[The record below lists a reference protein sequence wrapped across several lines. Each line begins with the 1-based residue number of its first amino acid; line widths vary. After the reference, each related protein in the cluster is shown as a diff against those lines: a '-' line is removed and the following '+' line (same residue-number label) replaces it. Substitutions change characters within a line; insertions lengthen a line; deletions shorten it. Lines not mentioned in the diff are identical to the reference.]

1 MIILNNNIIKKL
13 VTHKKIHTHSA
24 EGLIIELS
32 KIQKKIKVPIVII
45 HRSRISGSLDDIN
58 QIATLCLKH
67 NVAFFDSITRASKI
81 IKKITRW
88 NKDRI

>member
-1 MIILNNNIIKKL
+1 
-13 VTHKKIHTHSA
+13 
-24 EGLIIELS
+24 
-32 KIQKKIKVPIVII
+32 
-45 HRSRISGSLDDIN
+45 
-58 QIATLCLKH
+58 LKH